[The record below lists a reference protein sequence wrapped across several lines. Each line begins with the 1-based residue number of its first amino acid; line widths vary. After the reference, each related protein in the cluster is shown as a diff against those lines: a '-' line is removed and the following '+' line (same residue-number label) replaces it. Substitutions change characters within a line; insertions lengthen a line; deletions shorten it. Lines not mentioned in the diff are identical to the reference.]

1 MATRIM
7 AALKG
12 SIDRRTRIDTAFWL
26 LGLVVV
32 IVFLRWT
39 VTPGGSSRL
48 ADFLAW
54 VQGQGA
60 VGANLSDYMP
70 SRIETAERMLEVAGV
85 GPDQVFL
92 DIGSGDGRLVVL
104 AARAGAEAI
113 GIDRQE
119 LLVERAR
126 DNAAMAGVADRAQ
139 FVHAD
144 ALDVPSIV
152 ERADV
157 VAVFLTIAGL
167 SVVGPYLAEVLR
179 PGAIVVSN
187 TFAVP
192 GWRPE
197 SVTMVEVDRRWGRT
211 PVYRYRVPEA
221 FAGDAGN

>member
-1 MATRIM
+1 MNLRIARVRTGVVM
-7 AALKG
+7 TVPTIHLM
-12 SIDRRTRIDTAFWL
+12 RRVSGFAISVR
-26 LGLVVV
+26 
-32 IVFLRWT
+32 
-39 VTPGGSSRL
+39 TP
-48 ADFLAW
+48 
-54 VQGQGA
+54 
-60 VGANLSDYMP
+60 
-70 SRIETAERMLEVAGV
+70 
-85 GPDQVFL
+85 
-92 DIGSGDGRLVVL
+92 
-104 AARAGAEAI
+104 AI
-113 GIDRQE
+113 CVRTSAIDRQE

-152 ERADV
+152 ERADDV
-157 VAVFLTIAGL
+157 TVFLTIAGL

-179 PGAIVVSN
+179 PGTIVVSN

-221 FAGDAGN
+221 FAGDAGD

>member
-1 MATRIM
+1 M

-39 VTPGGSSRL
+39 VTPGGSACL

-126 DNAAMAGVADRAQ
+126 DNAAMAGVADRAR

-221 FAGDAGN
+221 FAGDAGD

>member
-1 MATRIM
+1 M
-7 AALKG
+7 
-12 SIDRRTRIDTAFWL
+12 
-26 LGLVVV
+26 
-32 IVFLRWT
+32 
-39 VTPGGSSRL
+39 
-48 ADFLAW
+48 
-54 VQGQGA
+54 
-60 VGANLSDYMP
+60 
-70 SRIETAERMLEVAGV
+70 
-85 GPDQVFL
+85 
-92 DIGSGDGRLVVL
+92 
-104 AARAGAEAI
+104 
-113 GIDRQE
+113 
-119 LLVERAR
+119 
-126 DNAAMAGVADRAQ
+126 ADRAR

-167 SVVGPYLAEVLR
+167 TVVGPYLAEVLR
-179 PGAIVVSN
+179 PGAVVVSN

>member
-1 MATRIM
+1 MP
-7 AALKG
+7 
-12 SIDRRTRIDTAFWL
+12 SEIDTA
-26 LGLVVV
+26 
-32 IVFLRWT
+32 R
-39 VTPGGSSRL
+39 
-48 ADFLAW
+48 
-54 VQGQGA
+54 
-60 VGANLSDYMP
+60 
-70 SRIETAERMLEVAGV
+70 RMLEVAGV

-92 DIGSGDGRLVVL
+92 DVGSGDGRLVVL
-104 AARAGAEAI
+104 AARAGAEAV

-126 DNAAMAGVADRAQ
+126 DNATMAGVADKAQ

-157 VAVFLTIAGL
+157 VSVFLTLAGL
-167 SVVGPYLAEVLR
+167 SVLGPYLAETLR
-179 PGAIVVSN
+179 PGTIVVSN

-197 SVTMVEVDRRWGRT
+197 SVTMVEVPRRWGRT

-221 FAGDAGN
+221 FAGGRRD